1 MLMMSSVATAQRA
14 PAPVRVDAVRLEPVR
29 ERRMVTGEIRA
40 VHRAKVAS
48 QEAGILE
55 ELLVTE
61 GDRVS
66 KGQPLARIDSSRLSI
81 SLTGRQADLR
91 AARALATQRQ
101 ADLRMIKRDVKSI
114 ERAVRNGAANQ
125 KELLDAQ
132 SDASG
137 AEAALA
143 EAQSRAA
150 SIEAAIEL
158 LQARLEDMTI
168 RAPFE
173 GVVVSRNVEVGEWLD
188 GGDEVVEILSID
200 PLEAWL
206 DVPQQL
212 LGAALANNSK
222 IEILDTRTGRL
233 IASERGRVIPLV
245 DERARTFSL
254 VVTVAN
260 DAGDIAP
267 GVAVSGSAP
276 TGEVVDRLTIDRDAI
291 LRNESGPYVYVL
303 RKGAPGGPDLAHI
316 AAITPL
322 FDFEG
327 RLVIGFGALQAGD
340 RIVVEGNERLRPA
353 APVVAI
359 DPEADE
365 TADAGANEAM
375 NRPGAGG

>member
-1 MLMMSSVATAQRA
+1 
-14 PAPVRVDAVRLEPVR
+14 
-29 ERRMVTGEIRA
+29 MVTGEIRA

-66 KGQPLARIDSSRLSI
+66 KGQPLARIDASRLSI
-81 SLTGRQADLR
+81 SLTGREADLR
-91 AARALATQRQ
+91 AARALVTQRQ
-101 ADLRMIKRDVKSI
+101 ANLRMINRDVESI
-114 ERAVRNGAANQ
+114 ERAVRNGAANE

-158 LQARLEDMTI
+158 LQVRLEDMTI
-168 RAPFE
+168 RAPFD
-173 GVVVSRNVEVGEWLD
+173 GVVVARDVEVGEWLD
-188 GGDEVVEILSID
+188 GGDQVVEILSID

-212 LGAALANNSK
+212 LGPALANNSK

-303 RKGAPGGPDLAHI
+303 RKGAPDKPEMAHI
-316 AAITPL
+316 ATITPL
-322 FDFEG
+322 FDFKG

-353 APVVAI
+353 SPVVAI

-365 TADAGANEAM
+365 TADAGSDDDT
-375 NRPGAGG
+375 NRSGAGG